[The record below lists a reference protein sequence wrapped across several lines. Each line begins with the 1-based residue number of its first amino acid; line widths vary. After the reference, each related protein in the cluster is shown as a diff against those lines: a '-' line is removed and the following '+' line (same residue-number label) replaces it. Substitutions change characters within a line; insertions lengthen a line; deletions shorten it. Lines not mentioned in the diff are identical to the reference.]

1 MDVAKR
7 ATDEALLTTAELAAR
22 EDFTIGG
29 VIVSPSTRSL
39 RGPAG
44 TCDIEP
50 RVMQVLVV
58 LADAGG
64 QVVTRESLFNR
75 CWGGVFVGDDSLN
88 RAVAAV
94 RRAAET
100 VGGRFELETI
110 PRTGYRLTIPDD
122 ERVNGEDES
131 AVSAGRLSRRR
142 ALVAGGALAAL
153 GAGGSAV
160 WLTRRWHET
169 SQFDALMAQGEEA
182 FRNGSAFENSSIGA
196 NSSPR
201 MIHLYEQ
208 AVRLRPDSARAWGL
222 LGYFKSAA
230 SAEATG
236 ESLRKLSVEAPDA
249 IRRAFSL
256 DPKEPYAR
264 VGMYLLQGLMFDW
277 AERDRMLRAIL
288 ADDPTNLPAMIELM
302 PLLQAAGLTRESW
315 LWNERLLKASPFLR
329 PCLVVRAFKLWIL
342 GNVREAD
349 NVIDRVR
356 SLWPDF
362 EFGNYARLV
371 IFALTGRVS
380 AARAMLDNFPSFR
393 GDGLTVWQVSLD
405 ALETRAPDA
414 VERARTACIDA
425 ARRLPA
431 LANDTVMLLGALGL
445 ADDAFAVTEGF
456 LLWRGKLVSAG
467 QGTSRQVDGYSRR
480 MTQWMFTPPLAAM
493 RADPRFAKLCDD
505 FGLTAY
511 WRARGVKP
519 DYLAFG

>member
-1 MDVAKR
+1 
-7 ATDEALLTTAELAAR
+7 L
-22 EDFTIGG
+22 
-29 VIVSPSTRSL
+29 
-39 RGPAG
+39 
-44 TCDIEP
+44 
-50 RVMQVLVV
+50 
-58 LADAGG
+58 
-64 QVVTRESLFNR
+64 
-75 CWGGVFVGDDSLN
+75 
-88 RAVAAV
+88 
-94 RRAAET
+94 
-100 VGGRFELETI
+100 
-110 PRTGYRLTIPDD
+110 
-122 ERVNGEDES
+122 
-131 AVSAGRLSRRR
+131 
-142 ALVAGGALAAL
+142 
-153 GAGGSAV
+153 
-160 WLTRRWHET
+160 
-169 SQFDALMAQGEEA
+169 
-182 FRNGSAFENSSIGA
+182 
-196 NSSPR
+196 
-201 MIHLYEQ
+201 
-208 AVRLRPDSARAWGL
+208 
-222 LGYFKSAA
+222 
-230 SAEATG
+230 
-236 ESLRKLSVEAPDA
+236 
-249 IRRAFSL
+249 SL

-288 ADDPTNLPAMIELM
+288 ADDPPNLPAMIELM

-380 AARAMLDNFPSFR
+380 AARALLDNFPSFR
-393 GDGLTVWQVSLD
+393 GDGLAVWQVSLE
-405 ALETRAPDA
+405 ALDTRVPEA
-414 VERARTACIDA
+414 VERARAACIDA

-456 LLWRGKLVSAG
+456 LLWRGKLVSTS
-467 QGTSRQVDGYSRR
+467 QGASRQVDDYSRR